1 MVRNIVYLLQK
12 TERGGG
18 EKNMEVMDSP
28 GREMNSTKEQCGL
41 YNYIITDAQ
50 KEFICRHFGKDSK
63 ELEN

>member
-1 MVRNIVYLLQK
+1 
-12 TERGGG
+12 
-18 EKNMEVMDSP
+18 MEVMDSP

-50 KEFICRHFGKDSK
+50 KEIICRHFGKDSK